1 MNVGAKAATGN
12 ILYFYIVI
20 VLPLGILT
28 ALSMI
33 LFKTGIKRV
42 FQNEI

>member
-1 MNVGAKAATGN
+1 MNVGAKAAT
-12 ILYFYIVI
+12 IYFLHCDS
-20 VLPLGILT
+20 LPLGILT

-33 LFKTGIKRV
+33 LFKTESSGV

>member
-1 MNVGAKAATGN
+1 MNVGAKAATETSS
-12 ILYFYIVI
+12 IFTLVYH
-20 VLPLGILT
+20 LGILT

-33 LFKTGIKRV
+33 LFKTGSSGV